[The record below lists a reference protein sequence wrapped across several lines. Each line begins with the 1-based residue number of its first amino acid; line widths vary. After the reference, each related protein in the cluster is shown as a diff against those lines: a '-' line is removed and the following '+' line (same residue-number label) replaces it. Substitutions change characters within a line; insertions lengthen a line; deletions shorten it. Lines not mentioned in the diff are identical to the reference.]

1 MADLLCELGTE
12 ELPAGFV
19 ASAEAYL
26 LEEVPAALARFRLTH
41 GNVEVFVTPRR
52 LAFRVADLAH
62 SQSALCER
70 LWGPPKSVAFGADG
84 QPTKAAEAFARRLEL
99 DVHALEV
106 LEQPGKEGIY
116 LSAERREAGRPASEI
131 ISAWLP
137 ELWQK
142 VPFTK
147 VMRWGAGV
155 GPFGRPVQWL
165 LCLLGDAVL
174 PCTFAGVSAADHQ
187 TWGHRVL
194 SEGAVSVTD
203 ASAYVEAL
211 RGASVIA
218 SAAERRTLITEAAN
232 ALAASVGAQLCEQAT
247 LDECVH
253 LVEAPHVMLGSFEPR
268 FLELPERLVE
278 AVLTGHQKY
287 LPLRRLSD
295 SALDNRYLNVINL
308 PSTPEIVAGND
319 RVLRARLEDAAFFI
333 AEDQKAGLE
342 ARRQGLGRV
351 VFHRK
356 LGTLEDKV
364 ERLRALL
371 CLAPESERE
380 SVAREAANLAKADL
394 LTLSV
399 GEFPELEGDFGGW
412 LLRKEKP
419 RVAQAIA
426 EHYRPRGA
434 SDSLPESVAGAWLA
448 VADRMDTLVGC
459 LAVGEK
465 PTGSQDP
472 FALRRA
478 ALGILRIGVHGP
490 IDVNLEAWF
499 DASYNAHASQSDS
512 SQGVPTAA
520 VSQEHASDGKSN
532 STAKTSKLATRE
544 AAYRRFQE
552 FVSSRFESWLK
563 QSLTAEAAALGVAR
577 LESGARVREAY
588 ATANALEVMRQN
600 DAYADCRALMQR
612 FGNLAQ
618 KAEGSA
624 PVGTQTPATA
634 PPAEHA
640 LAAAVASVGTWEH
653 PAGAPLTAEDLAA
666 SISAHAL
673 RAYASLAAASAA
685 FFEEV
690 LVMDPDPEVRQRR
703 LGLVSAAHRVFGPL
717 GAA

>member
-1 MADLLCELGTE
+1 MADFLCELGTE

-41 GNVEVFVTPRR
+41 GKVDVFVTPRR
-52 LAFRVADLAH
+52 LAFRVADVAE

-84 QPTKAAEAFARRLEL
+84 QPTKAAEAFARRLER

-106 LEQPGKEGIY
+106 LEQPGKEGLY

-131 ISAWLP
+131 LSAWLP

-147 VMRWGAGV
+147 VMRWGADV

-174 PCTFAGVSAADHQ
+174 PCTFAGVSAVDHR

-194 SEGAVSVTD
+194 SDGAVTV
-203 ASAYVEAL
+203 ANAGAYVEAL

-218 SAAERRTLITEAAN
+218 SAAERRALITETAT
-232 ALAASVGAQLCEQAT
+232 ALAESVGAQLCEQAT

-253 LVEAPHVMLGSFEPR
+253 LVEAPHLMLGSFEPR
-268 FLELPERLVE
+268 FLDLPDRLVE

-287 LPLRRLSD
+287 LPLRRMSD
-295 SALDNRYLNVINL
+295 DALDNRYLNVINL

-342 ARRQGLGRV
+342 ARSQGLGRV

-356 LGTLEDKV
+356 LGTLADKV
-364 ERLRALL
+364 VRLLALL
-371 CLAPESERE
+371 PLAPEAERE
-380 SVAREAANLAKADL
+380 TVAREAARLAKADL

-412 LLRKEKP
+412 LLRKKNP

-434 SDSLPESVAGAWLA
+434 SDGLPESVAGAWLA

-490 IDVNLEAWF
+490 DDVDLNAWF
-499 DASYNAHASQSDS
+499 DAAYAAHASQSD
-512 SQGVPTAA
+512 GATGEAA
-520 VSQEHASDGKSN
+520 K
-532 STAKTSKLATRE
+532 TAKLSTRE
-544 AAYRRFQE
+544 AAHKRFQD
-552 FVSSRFESWLK
+552 FVASRFEAWLK

-577 LESGARVREAY
+577 LEAGASVREAY
-588 ATANALEVMRQN
+588 ATAHALDMLRN
-600 DAYADCRALMQR
+600 HDAYAECRALIQR

-618 KAEGSA
+618 KAEGTA
-624 PVGTQTPATA
+624 IAGTQLPATA
-634 PPAEHA
+634 PPAEQV
-640 LAAAVASVGTWEH
+640 LAAAVAAVGQWGSPTVVQ
-653 PAGAPLTAEDLAA
+653 LDAEALAA
-666 SISAHAL
+666 SISAHAIKT
-673 RAYASLAAASAA
+673 YASLAAASAT
-685 FFEEV
+685 FFEDV

-703 LGLVSAAHRVFGPL
+703 LGLVSAAHRAFGPL